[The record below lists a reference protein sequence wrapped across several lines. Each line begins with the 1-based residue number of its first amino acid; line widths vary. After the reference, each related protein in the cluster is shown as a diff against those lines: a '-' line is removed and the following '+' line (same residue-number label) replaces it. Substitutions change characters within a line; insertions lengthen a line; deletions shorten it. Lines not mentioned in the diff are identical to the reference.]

1 MLDLGL
7 QLFVTASMLH
17 LSSSILWPSPSIPS
31 LSTTPINGH
40 GPCQQEEKCFER
52 DQATW
57 YPPVPQP
64 PPQTER
70 CCEIV
75 RRRVV
80 GWFHA
85 WMFCW

>member
-1 MLDLGL
+1 MLALGL
-7 QLFVTASMLH
+7 QLFVTASILH

-31 LSTTPINGH
+31 LSTTPIKGH
-40 GPCQQEEKCFER
+40 GPCKQEEKCFER

-57 YPPVPQP
+57 YLPVPQP
-64 PPQTER
+64 PLQTER
-70 CCEIV
+70 L
-75 RRRVV
+75 RRRVI